1 MESIKRIAKYYGSV
15 QLVKLLEEVTEL
27 QTSLLNIV
35 SNVGDDKSVLFKN
48 YAVVSENLKKELKEY
63 IKTSIENKTDFLNV
77 LELKTGSREYFNLFE
92 EVADVYI
99 MIEQFKLLFDP
110 QRFVEENIS
119 YKISR
124 QLARINKQ

>member
-1 MESIKRIAKYYGSV
+1 MESIKRIAKYYGSI

-27 QTSLLNIV
+27 QISLLNIV
-35 SNVGDDKSVLFKN
+35 SNAEDDKSVLFKN

-63 IKTSIENKTDFLNV
+63 IKTSAKNKTDFLNV
-77 LELKTGSREYFNLFE
+77 LELKTEYDEYFNLFE

-110 QRFVEENIS
+110 QRFVEEDIS

-124 QLARINKQ
+124 QLARINEQ

>member
-1 MESIKRIAKYYGSV
+1 MESIKRIAKYYGSI

-27 QTSLLNIV
+27 QISLLNIV
-35 SNVGDDKSVLFKN
+35 SNVEDDKSVLFKN

-63 IKTSIENKTDFLNV
+63 INTSIENKTDFLNV
-77 LELKTGSREYFNLFE
+77 LELKTEYDEYFNLFE